1 MYCGLLSFHL
11 ERVEVIVQGQI
22 LRLKSDYSS
31 IKNQRSLT
39 FRSGEWERESGV
51 HSYPQHHS
59 EFEASLGSVSFTET
73 LA

>member
-11 ERVEVIVQGQI
+11 ERLEGIVQGQI

-31 IKNQRSLT
+31 VKIQRSLT

-51 HSYPQHHS
+51 HSHPPHHS
-59 EFEASLGSVSFTET
+59 EFEASLGSVSFIET